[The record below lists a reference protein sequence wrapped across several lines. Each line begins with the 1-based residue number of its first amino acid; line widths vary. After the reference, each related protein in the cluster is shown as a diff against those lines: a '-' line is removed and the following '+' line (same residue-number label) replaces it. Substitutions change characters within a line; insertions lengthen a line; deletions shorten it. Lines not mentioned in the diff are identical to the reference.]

1 MVLIWGSVTMA
12 DSMIRTVDMHGK
24 SKEATF
30 MIPLA
35 VIVEKF
41 PIITFIMRLAGI
53 SVNTVPVGCIP
64 MMALT

>member
-1 MVLIWGSVTMA
+1 MA
-12 DSMIRTVDMHGK
+12 DSMIRMVDMHEK

-53 SVNTVPVGCIP
+53 SVNIVPVGCIP